1 MHSEVM
7 NWLTRAVFPTPCDPI
22 MATLYV
28 KTSGAGSA
36 STGPGL
42 AGGVP
47 SGADGD
53 VRTWGGTR
61 LLLRERRL
69 RNESPRFTTPA
80 IEMSLQ
86 DVQQQVD
93 PAVHNVE
100 FLCQ

>member
-7 NWLTRAVFPTPCDPI
+7 NWLTRAVFPTPCAPI

-28 KTSGAGSA
+28 KTSGAGSG
-36 STGPGL
+36 STGAGL

-47 SGADGD
+47 SGAGGD

-69 RNESPRFTTPA
+69 RNESPRFTIPA
-80 IEMSLQ
+80 AEMSLHK
-86 DVQQQVD
+86 VQRRFPVSVT
-93 PAVHNVE
+93 PKLFV
-100 FLCQ
+100 